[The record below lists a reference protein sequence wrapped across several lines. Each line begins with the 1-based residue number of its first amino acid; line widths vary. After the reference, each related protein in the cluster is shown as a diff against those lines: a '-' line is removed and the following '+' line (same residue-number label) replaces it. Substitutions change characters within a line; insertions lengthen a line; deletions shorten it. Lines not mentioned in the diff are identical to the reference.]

1 LRCRQAGRRFFEQTR
16 ASVKYFG
23 RPFVRVVASAD
34 QGKTAARQCEKPH
47 FCRPSPRNGRANLG
61 YNLVWRRSTHQLR
74 ALAAPLVRFRRAFVG
89 ANFPHAS
96 TANIH
101 AATRL
106 GITVLRTAINL

>member
-47 FCRPSPRNGRANLG
+47 FCRPSPRTDRANLG
-61 YNLVWRRSTHQLR
+61 YNLVWRRGAHQAR
-74 ALAAPLVRFRRAFVG
+74 AAAAHWCKLTTCFGG

-106 GITVLRTAINL
+106 GMIVLRTAINL